1 MKQFPWTYPLLKF
14 IPPSLVSLFHPPGTR
29 LFNIRNDINLKIEET
44 RSSLKSPPD
53 EEKTNAK
60 GTASHPTALHTLLT
74 STLPALELCTSRL
87 EDEAFTLLGA
97 GTLTTAHTL
106 TTLLYHILANPSIT
120 HLLQADLSS
129 LHSSLPST
137 PTLTELEHAPYLQAV
152 VAEGLRLSFGV
163 SHRLA
168 RISPDTALRYEAVY
182 NGHGYDYTIPP
193 GVPVSMTPMFMH
205 LDPAVFPSPHTFDPE
220 RWLLPSDAS
229 ELDTEDLKKRKSYLV
244 PFSKGTRACA
254 GMWLAYAELY
264 IVLGALF
271 GPGGVGC
278 CMRLFETSV
287 KDVECAHDFFNPS
300 PRLESKGVRVML
312 QEHKRH
318 AGQT

>member
-44 RSSLKSPPD
+44 RTSLHSSPLD
-53 EEKTNAK
+53 ERKTNAQN
-60 GTASHPTALHTLLT
+60 TASHPTALHTLLT
-74 STLPALELCTSRL
+74 SALPAPELLTARL

-106 TTLLYHILANPSIT
+106 TTLLYHILANPPST
-120 HLLQADLSS
+120 HLLQAELSS
-129 LHSSLPST
+129 FPTT
-137 PTLTELEHAPYLQAV
+137 PTLTDLEHAPYLQAV

-182 NGHGYDYTIPP
+182 NGQEHAYTIPP

-205 LDPAVFPSPHTFDPE
+205 LDPAIFPSPHTFDPA

-229 ELDTEDLKKRKSYLV
+229 EAEKEALKKRKSYLV
-244 PFSKGTRACA
+244 PFSRGTRACA

-264 IVLGALF
+264 LVLGALF
-271 GPGGVGC
+271 APGGVGR
-278 CMRLFETSV
+278 CMRLFETGV
-287 KDVECAHDFFNPS
+287 EDVECAHDFFNPS
-300 PRLESKGVRVML
+300 PRLGSKGVRVVL
-312 QEHKRH
+312 RELEGH
-318 AGQT
+318 A